1 VASSRNR
8 ETNKLGEILKRARI
22 GKDYSRDQLAG
33 RAGIS
38 TRYLTAIEN
47 ENRKP
52 KFDVL
57 YRLIRSLGISADC
70 IFYPE
75 TAETE
80 NDCTQLVRL
89 IQQCDMR
96 DRRLVAALVDQM
108 LDAEASDSI

>member
-1 VASSRNR
+1 MASPKSK

-22 GKDYSRDQLAG
+22 EKDYSRDQLAE

-57 YRLIRSLGISADC
+57 YRLIRSLGISADY
-70 IFYPE
+70 IFYSE

-89 IQQCDMR
+89 IQQCDVR
-96 DRRLVAALVDQM
+96 DRKLVAALVNQM
-108 LDAEASDSI
+108 LDSKASEII